1 MEQIPL
7 NHQAS
12 DGDTNKQSTNCL
24 PTEVVQCLENARFL
38 HLATCVDNIPHVSL
52 MNYTYLPSAATAPDH
67 PLAAP
72 VIVMTSNP
80 ASKKTHNIVANPN
93 VSLLVHDWV
102 SHRPL
107 HRRMSAGSALSEDGA
122 GSGNASGGGEATT
135 SGALSGV
142 LGSLGAGSAEHPPSS
157 LATLLLNLNTAAV
170 SSISATIN
178 GTARLL
184 TQGSAEEA
192 YYRQQH
198 LAYNTFDADPV
209 GPDERR
215 IHQQI
220 AHGGQRAAAPA
231 AAAGAGADPRPQDG
245 RERFVAGEEVRVI
258 VVAIRDVR
266 ISDWKGQVRDWVLE
280 SAPAASQ
287 TASAPTING
296 I

>member
-1 MEQIPL
+1 
-7 NHQAS
+7 
-12 DGDTNKQSTNCL
+12 
-24 PTEVVQCLENARFL
+24 
-38 HLATCVDNIPHVSL
+38 
-52 MNYTYLPSAATAPDH
+52 MNYTYLPSAAGAPDH
-67 PLAAP
+67 LVAAP

-107 HRRMSAGSALSEDGA
+107 HRRMSAGSALSEDGPGGPGGATEGA
-122 GSGNASGGGEATT
+122 GAT
-135 SGALSGV
+135 SGALSGI
-142 LGSLGAGSAEHPPSS
+142 LGSLGGAAAEQPPSS

-184 TQGSAEEA
+184 AQGSAEEA

-198 LAYNTFDADPV
+198 LAHNTFDADPV

-220 AHGGQRAAAPA
+220 AHGRGGAAATAPA
-231 AAAGAGADPRPQDG
+231 AAAPSGTDPRPQDG

-266 ISDWKGQVRDWVLE
+266 ISDWKGQVRDWVL
-280 SAPAASQ
+280 APPAAAPS
-287 TASAPTING
+287 TLPTINVV
-296 I
+296 

>member
-1 MEQIPL
+1 
-7 NHQAS
+7 
-12 DGDTNKQSTNCL
+12 
-24 PTEVVQCLENARFL
+24 
-38 HLATCVDNIPHVSL
+38 

-67 PLAAP
+67 PISAP
-72 VIVMTSNP
+72 VIVMTTNP
-80 ASKKTHNIVANPN
+80 ASKKTHNIVANPS

-107 HRRMSAGSALSEDGA
+107 HRRMSGGSALSEDGPA
-122 GSGNASGGGEATT
+122 GEGTAS
-135 SGALSGV
+135 SGALSSV
-142 LGSLGAGSAEHPPSS
+142 LGSLGTSNAEQPPSS
-157 LATLLLNLNTAAV
+157 LASLLLNLNTAAV

-192 YYRQQH
+192 YYHQQH
-198 LAYNTFDADPV
+198 LAYNTFDVDPV

-231 AAAGAGADPRPQDG
+231 STSSNADPRPQDG

-258 VVAIRDVR
+258 VVAIKDVR

-280 SAPAASQ
+280 QASASGETIPAAAN
-287 TASAPTING
+287 TARPTING